1 MKSIIMNDFSVQRIL
16 SGAKTQTR
24 RVVKPRIKNAFNCY
38 PGASFWVGKHP
49 GGGWWAVDDPDGPP
63 SWMIEDQDL
72 QKREGFL
79 CPYGKPSNH
88 LRVRE
93 TWRVDAWDENFGYIA
108 VEYKAGGP
116 ISRKYLVCEDED
128 LFERLWIQSSDDAA
142 AAGIEPDAD
151 GQYNWAMGEAPTRWR
166 PSIFMPRWASRITLK
181 ITDIRVER
189 VQEISG
195 EDCVNEG
202 ATTLTDLNMMLSK
215 KDKTPFH
222 EQNNRKA
229 RAIFQALWDS
239 INSKKGYSWNDNP
252 WVWCISFK
260 VVDKL

>member
-24 RVVKPRIKNAFNCY
+24 RVVKLRNLPNSEIASIHRDGAGFGWIAWSPKPVSAEETARIY
-38 PGASFWVGKHP
+38 PG
-49 GGGWWAVDDPDGPP
+49 P
-63 SWMIEDQDL
+63 S
-72 QKREGFL
+72 GFP
-79 CPYGKPSNH
+79 CPYGKVGDH
-88 LRVRE
+88 LWVRE
-93 TWRVDAWDENFGYIA
+93 TWRIESFLEGEPVWFGYRADGDVAIEDSTDDPRYEAWWERIA
-108 VEYKAGGP
+108 VQSTDELIKMNWP
-116 ISRKYLVCEDED
+116 RK
-128 LFERLWIQSSDDAA
+128 
-142 AAGIEPDAD
+142 DAD
-151 GQYNWAMGEAPTRWR
+151 DVFHWNHKCSPLRWR